1 MIPNSRYW
9 RVRFLTNNGGPN
21 LGVATID
28 FCGREDGPGYA
39 TGGTAIASHGDASG
53 AFTGGTP
60 WYVEFSPGNTWIGY
74 IFPNIIAPS
83 WISLSSGGPDAPLT
97 CVVEASNDG
106 RVWYAIDGEIVFNFP
121 LEPV

>member
-21 LGVATID
+21 LGVAAIQ
-28 FCGREDGPGYA
+28 FQGREGGPGYA
-39 TGGTAIASHGDASG
+39 VGGVAIASHGDASG
-53 AFTGGTP
+53 AFTGGDV

-74 IFPNIIAPS
+74 KFEHDIAPS
-83 WISLSSGGPDAPLT
+83 WIYLESGGPDAPLT

-106 RVWYAIDGEIVFNFP
+106 RVWYQVDGIVTFDFP
-121 LEPV
+121 LE